1 MPVFRLTLS
10 TIITRKVW
18 VIVALLVGVLP
29 WFGHQFTPGSYNPTL
44 LGPSIINFTWSLAW
58 LTSLVW
64 GLHQAAAAG
73 NDLVS
78 TGLGE
83 FFRARGISKTSQ
95 FGQIT
100 LAIAAII
107 LPIFLI
113 ANLVSFFGA
122 RPTNPEESKFW
133 FILHLQCT
141 SLAFA
146 VICQLIVLAVAVGSR
161 FGTTSGL
168 LIPLFLAFSGLVIL
182 PHLSE
187 KQALEGGSAI
197 GLIWGV
203 LPHYHLADLTNMLIF
218 KLGSLPIKVWTAT
231 GLYLI
236 TYFVLLA
243 VPSLLLFRTHRR
255 PFRMRLPLRSGA
267 VSILAIASAY
277 LSFAQVSQAHRSR
290 EPSPLGLYGGPLGMT
305 VAIAM
310 QGPADTILHGG
321 MAHEDDDEDEDDH
334 EHSHGSASKAEVLNQ
349 LESAASIP
357 EFLKALKEG
366 QNTRYNPI
374 PLPPELNDYRYQK
387 LGAMMEL
394 AWRLDPT
401 NATNYLGMS
410 FLISTISK
418 GDLQTRHQRLIYY
431 NEITRRYAARETWDP
446 TPMLT
451 AANSA
456 MTTSVFLDLA
466 NYAPKLADREHQL
479 VATYHQRAL
488 EILNQRVINGELERI
503 PVARQEEIDHAL
515 DEIRTHLRFYSDRVK
530 PGPKLSSPQPEP

>member
-1 MPVFRLTLS
+1 MPVFRLTFN

-44 LGPSIINFTWSLAW
+44 VGPSIINFTWSLAW
-58 LTSLVW
+58 LTALVW

-113 ANLVSFFGA
+113 ASLVSFFGA

-146 VICQLIVLAVAVGSR
+146 VICQLIVLAVAIGSR

-197 GLIWGV
+197 GLIWGI

-218 KLGSLPIKVWTAT
+218 KLGSLPTKVWAATA
-231 GLYLI
+231 LYLFI
-236 TYFVLLA
+236 YFVLLA
-243 VPSLLLFRTHRR
+243 APSLLLFRTHRR
-255 PFRMRLPLRSGA
+255 PLRIRLPIRSS
-267 VSILAIASAY
+267 VITILAIASAY
-277 LSFAQVSQAHRSR
+277 LSFTQASQAHRSR
-290 EPSPLGLYGGPLGMT
+290 EPNPLGLYGSPLGMT

-321 MAHEDDDEDEDDH
+321 MAHDDDDDDE
-334 EHSHGSASKAEVLNQ
+334 HSTGPPSKAEILDR
-349 LESAASIP
+349 LDSAASIP
-357 EFLKALKEG
+357 EFIKALKEG
-366 QNTRYNPI
+366 QNTRYNLI
-374 PLPPELNDYRYQK
+374 PLPPELDDYRHQK

-515 DEIRTHLRFYSDRVK
+515 NEIRTHLRFYSDRIAR
-530 PGPKLSSPQPEP
+530 PQAISPHSLPQPQ